1 MRKQCLRILIAL
13 IGVASLGMAVRGQA
27 IDQIVLNIPYEF
39 VVAGKTLP
47 AGTYRVKRLRDDDPD
62 VLILSSFENRT
73 NAIVLPTTKVDSSS
87 ADKVQVSFEEVGGEH
102 FLSKIE
108 TADHVFTIAVSRSEL
123 LEAAARSN
131 SGTSASG
138 SSAGN

>member
-1 MRKQCLRILIAL
+1 MRKQRLRILIAL
-13 IGVASLGMAVRGQA
+13 IGVAGLGMAARGQA
-27 IDQIVLNIPYEF
+27 VDQIVLNIPYKF

-47 AGTYRVKRLRDDDPD
+47 AGTYSVKRLRDDDPD
-62 VLILSSFENRT
+62 VLILTSFETRT

-87 ADKVQVSFEEVGGEH
+87 ADKAQVSFEEVGGEH

-108 TADHVFTIAVSRSEL
+108 TADHVFTIAMSRSEIL
-123 LEAAARSN
+123 DATSRSN

>member
-13 IGVASLGMAVRGQA
+13 IGVAGLGMAARGQA
-27 IDQIVLNIPYEF
+27 IDQIVLNVRYEF

-47 AGTYRVKRLRDDDPD
+47 AGKYTVKRLSDTDPD

-102 FLSKIE
+102 FLSKIV
-108 TADHVFTIAVSRSEL
+108 TPDHVFTIAVSHSEI

-131 SGTSASG
+131 RGTSASG

>member
-1 MRKQCLRILIAL
+1 
-13 IGVASLGMAVRGQA
+13 
-27 IDQIVLNIPYEF
+27 
-39 VVAGKTLP
+39 
-47 AGTYRVKRLRDDDPD
+47 VKRLRDGDPD
-62 VLILSSFENRT
+62 VLILTSFENRT

-87 ADKVQVSFEEVGGEH
+87 ADKAHVSFEEVGGEY

-108 TADHVFTIAVSRSEL
+108 TADHVFTIAMSRSEIL
-123 LEAAARSN
+123 DATSRSN

>member
-13 IGVASLGMAVRGQA
+13 IGITSLGMAARGQA

-47 AGTYRVKRLRDDDPD
+47 AGTYRVKRLSDTDSS

-73 NAIVLPTTKVDSSS
+73 NAIVLPTTEVDSSS
-87 ADKVQVSFEEVGGEH
+87 AAKVQVSFEKVGGEH

-108 TADHVFTIAVSRSEL
+108 TADHLFTIAVSRSEIL
-123 LEAAARSN
+123 DAAARSN

-138 SSAGN
+138 NSAGN